1 MEKKNEWRPVADAGN
16 AAEKEKYEA
25 PVMEIV
31 EVLVERGVMLYNDD
45 DLSGGRPSGPGS
57 H

>member
-16 AAEKEKYEA
+16 AEGKEKYEA

-31 EVLVERGVMLYNDD
+31 EVLVEKGFMVTPDD
-45 DLSGGRPSGPGS
+45 PFSF
-57 H
+57 

>member
-1 MEKKNEWRPVADAGN
+1 M
-16 AAEKEKYEA
+16 KEKYEA

-31 EVLVERGVMLYNDD
+31 FINKEDIIFA
-45 DLSGGRPSGPGS
+45 SGGGDMQAE